1 MEENHPEMLESVDL
15 LDYFLVPKIN
25 VTFSNPLLNNLQ
37 LKLWAFGPAGII
49 WQEIFQDSLNFFIL
63 ISQSIVH

>member
-1 MEENHPEMLESVDL
+1 MLNKKINLMEENHPEMLESVDL

-37 LKLWAFGPAGII
+37 L
-49 WQEIFQDSLNFFIL
+49 
-63 ISQSIVH
+63 

>member
-37 LKLWAFGPAGII
+37 LKLSAFGPAGII
-49 WQEIFQDSLNFFIL
+49 
-63 ISQSIVH
+63 

>member
-25 VTFSNPLLNNLQ
+25 VTFFNPLLTNLQ

-49 WQEIFQDSLNFFIL
+49 WQKIFQDSLNFFIL
-63 ISQSIVH
+63 F

>member
-1 MEENHPEMLESVDL
+1 MLESVDL

-25 VTFSNPLLNNLQ
+25 VTFFNPLPTNLQ

-63 ISQSIVH
+63 F